1 MIEKKDI
8 TTLVKLGL
16 TVNQAKTYLANLKT
30 GPTTAKELAQT
41 AGIAIQ
47 DIYRVI
53 PHLQEIGLEQK
64 IITKP
69 TTFKANPLKKT
80 IPRLLQQKT
89 LEYKNLHKASFQLK
103 NKQINIQTTPKENGK
118 SKFLVISGKQSIF
131 EKSNQVIKHANK
143 SICVSTLWE
152 SSKMGAFR
160 FNKIIKKE
168 LKKQVKIRF
177 LINIPK
183 QQKNNYLNMMKEYTQ
198 NPFYTIRL
206 IERDPK
212 KKHLIFS
219 IFDKN
224 DVLFSLKEA
233 PLGDSPLLWSNNIQF
248 IELIQNAFEF
258 MWMNSKI
265 VNKE

>member
-53 PHLQEIGLEQK
+53 PHLQELGLEQR
-64 IITKP
+64 ILTKP
-69 TTFKANPLKKT
+69 TTFKANSLKKT

-89 LEYKNLHKASFQLK
+89 LEHNNLHKASFELK
-103 NKQINIQTTPKENGK
+103 NKQVNNRITPKEK
-118 SKFLVISGKQSIF
+118 SESKFLIISGKQSIF
-131 EKSNQVIKHANK
+131 EKSNQVLKNANK

-152 SSKMGAFR
+152 SSKMGSFR

-168 LKKQVKIRF
+168 LKKKVKIRF
-177 LINIPK
+177 IVDIPLH
-183 QQKNNYLNMMKEYTQ
+183 QKDNYLDLMKEFSE
-198 NPFYTIRL
+198 NPFYEIRL
-206 IERDPK
+206 MERK
-212 KKHLIFS
+212 ITQKHLIFS
-219 IFDKN
+219 IFDQN

-233 PLGDSPLLWSNNIQF
+233 PLGESPLLWSNNKQF
-248 IELIQNAFEF
+248 IRLIQNAFEF
-258 MWMNSKI
+258 MWINAIKI
-265 VNKE
+265 